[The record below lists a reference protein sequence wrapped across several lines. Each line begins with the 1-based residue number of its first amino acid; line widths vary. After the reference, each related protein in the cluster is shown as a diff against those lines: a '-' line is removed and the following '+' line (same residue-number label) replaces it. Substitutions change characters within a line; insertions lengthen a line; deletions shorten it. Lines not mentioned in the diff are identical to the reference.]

1 MGDPVGH
8 GVGLPGTRA
17 GDDQERCPRRSVVR
31 VDGMLDG
38 SSLLTVEGLKI
49 GDSHQLQI
57 GLQ

>member
-1 MGDPVGH
+1 
-8 GVGLPGTRA
+8 
-17 GDDQERCPRRSVVR
+17 

-38 SSLLTVEGLKI
+38 SSLLTVEGLEI